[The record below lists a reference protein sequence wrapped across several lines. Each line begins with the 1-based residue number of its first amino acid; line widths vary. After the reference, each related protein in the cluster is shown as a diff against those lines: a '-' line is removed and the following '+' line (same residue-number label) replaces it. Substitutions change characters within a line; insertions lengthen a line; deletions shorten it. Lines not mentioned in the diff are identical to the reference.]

1 MKFIEDVDTGELIPI
16 PDNSEEEAINNIPRF
31 VKDDFPEIR
40 IKSDGTNEIISDLC
54 DQLKEEKANKT
65 VYHKFPF
72 LKIITSAIV
81 IAVIAVFGFFGIRY
95 VSNINIEPFTVDIS
109 STVSE
114 ESAVSEE
121 DDDESFIDYLLP
133 KVLPALSLLLTVT
146 GVRFTIK
153 FVQHLIING

>member
-40 IKSDGTNEIISDLC
+40 INSDGTNEIISDLC
-54 DQLKEEKANKT
+54 DQLLEEKANKT

-81 IAVIAVFGFFGIRY
+81 IVVIAVFGFFGIRY
-95 VSNINIEPFTVDIS
+95 VSNINIDPVTVDIS

-121 DDDESFIDYLLP
+121 EEEDESLIDYLLAKLP
-133 KVLPALSLLLTVT
+133 VLLIPLVSVVSARTLL
-146 GVRFTIK
+146 K
-153 FVQHLIING
+153 FFRGGY